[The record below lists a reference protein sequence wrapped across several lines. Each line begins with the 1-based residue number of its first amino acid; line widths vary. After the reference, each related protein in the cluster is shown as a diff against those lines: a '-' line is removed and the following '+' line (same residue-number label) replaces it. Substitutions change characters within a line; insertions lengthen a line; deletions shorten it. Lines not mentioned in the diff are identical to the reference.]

1 MHIFPIH
8 DRLLQRSAKEGL
20 LGQKGICLWLTGLS
34 GSGKST
40 VAQHLEAELFALGHL
55 TQVLDGDNIRAGL
68 NNNLTFSESDRVEN
82 IRRVAE
88 VAKLFVHC
96 GAITI
101 VTFISPTAESRA
113 MAKRIVGADDFV
125 EVFVNAPLET
135 CEQRDVKGLY
145 AKARRGEIPEFTG
158 VSAPYESPADPDVEV
173 RTDLLEVGECVSRI
187 VDHLRR
193 TGVLTDHTV

>member
-1 MHIFPIH
+1 VHIFPIH
-8 DRLLQRSAKEGL
+8 DRLLQRTAKEGL
-20 LGQKGICLWLTGLS
+20 LGQKGVCLWLTGLS
-34 GSGKST
+34 GAGKST
-40 VAQHLEAELFALGHL
+40 VAQHLEAELFAQGHL

-68 NNNLTFSESDRVEN
+68 NSNLTFSEADRVEN

-113 MAKRIVGADDFV
+113 MAKGIVGAEDFV
-125 EVFVNAPLET
+125 EVFINASLEA

-145 AKARRGEIPEFTG
+145 AKARRGEIPDFTG
-158 VSAPYESPADPDVEV
+158 VSAPYECPQDPDVEV
-173 RTDLLEVGECVSRI
+173 RTDLLSIGESVSRI
-187 VDHLRR
+187 VDYLRQAEILSDR
-193 TGVLTDHTV
+193 SA